1 MKKIISVTIAVACM
15 ALLFVGCSAENGKIG
30 NGVNGTVTDNNSRV
44 SSAAD
49 HNNASAGMNSSMA
62 SGDSLGSMIEGG
74 VSAAGSAIEGG
85 VSAAGSAIQ
94 SGIDDMTGSNNNDH
108 NTANGASQ
116 NVSNNGV

>member
-44 SSAAD
+44 SSAAGD

-62 SGDSLGSMIEGG
+62 TGDSL
-74 VSAAGSAIEGG
+74 GSAIEGG
-85 VSAAGSAIQ
+85 VSAAGSAIE
-94 SGIDDMTGSNNNDH
+94 SGIDDMTGSGNNDDNNANGN